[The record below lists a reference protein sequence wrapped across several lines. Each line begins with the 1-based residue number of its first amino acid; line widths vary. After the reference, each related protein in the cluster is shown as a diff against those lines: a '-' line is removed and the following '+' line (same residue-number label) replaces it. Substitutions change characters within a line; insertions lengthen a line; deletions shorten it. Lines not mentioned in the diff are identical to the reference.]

1 MEGSAMDPQGKTALI
16 TGGAHRLG
24 RAITLALAQAG
35 CNVVINYH
43 KSGEAAEVTAAEARH
58 YGVSALTWQAD
69 VADSEQVGGMVQA
82 AVEHFGKVDILI
94 NSASHFAKTPFPT
107 DDLST
112 WHRVTAILIHGAF
125 YCANAVAPI
134 MLNQGSGLIINIVDL
149 SAWQPW
155 PGFVAHSV
163 GKAALLALTRQLA
176 LELAPVVRVNAVAPG
191 LILPPPDYTAPK
203 IEHAVQRTL
212 LRRWGNPEDVTR
224 AVLYLVAADYVTGEV
239 MVIDG
244 GELLGRPKM
253 YGVI

>member
-1 MEGSAMDPQGKTALI
+1 MDPQGKTALV

-43 KSGEAAEVTAAEARH
+43 TSGEAAEATAIEARH
-58 YGVSALTWQAD
+58 YGVGALTYQAD
-69 VADSEQVGGMVQA
+69 VADHEQVGSMVQA
-82 AVEHFGKVDILI
+82 AVDRFGRVDILV
-94 NSASHFAKTPFPT
+94 NSASYFARTPFPT

-125 YCANAVAPI
+125 YCANAVAPL
-134 MLNQGSGLIINIVDL
+134 MLRQDDGLIINIADL

-155 PGFVAHSV
+155 AGFVAHSV

-176 LELAPVVRVNAVAPG
+176 LELAPKVRVNAVAPG

-203 IEHAVQRTL
+203 IERAAQRTL
-212 LRRWGNPEDVTR
+212 LKRWGNPEDVTR

-244 GELLGRPKM
+244 GELLGRAKL
-253 YGVI
+253 YEAF